1 MRINSNKGTNVEEGT
16 DYSLENN
23 LAENLNNSNVLDF
36 HFAFLFNTHN

>member
-1 MRINSNKGTNVEEGT
+1 MEEGT
-16 DYSLENN
+16 GYLEND